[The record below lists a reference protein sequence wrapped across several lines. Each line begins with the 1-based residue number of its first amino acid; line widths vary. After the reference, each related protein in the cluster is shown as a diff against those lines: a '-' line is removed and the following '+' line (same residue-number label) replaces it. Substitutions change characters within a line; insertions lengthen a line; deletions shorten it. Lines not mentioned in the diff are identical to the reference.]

1 MKLNVLVVGT
11 GMYVCGRGTDGYGT
25 LLPALMEG
33 VKRGLVGE
41 IHIVARSNAGAASLK
56 QKLDG
61 LKKLMG
67 LEPVV
72 RFHVQPDGEKALA
85 TGLEKIP
92 VPACAIISVPDHLHT
107 VMTLPVLAKK
117 IPPLVVK
124 PLAPTVG
131 EVDRLI
137 TAQQTNGVYA
147 AVEFHKRFDR
157 SNLFLRQVCREGR
170 IGDLLYVL
178 VEYSQRKQ
186 VPEILFQDW
195 SDQTNIFQ
203 YLGIHYVDIIY
214 FATGALPRRVM
225 ATGQK
230 YWLKKKGI
238 DTFDAIQVHVEWETS
253 TGKTFASVFLTNWID
268 PDSTSAMSDQK
279 IKIIGT
285 KGRVEADQKNRGL
298 QVVDDS
304 GGIEDVNPDFCR
316 FYVNPDGNT
325 QSLHGY
331 GAESVLTFL
340 QDVSDIA
347 EGKTTIKALEGRRPT
362 FQQARVPTQVIE
374 AAGLSLSCANE
385 WVTIK

>member
-25 LLPALMEG
+25 LLPALLEG
-33 VKRGLVGE
+33 MKRGLVGE
-41 IHIVARSNAGAASLK
+41 IHIVARSDASVASLNE
-56 QKLDG
+56 KLDG

-85 TGLEKIP
+85 VGLEKIP
-92 VPACAIISVPDHLHT
+92 GPACAIISVPDHLHT
-107 VMTLPVLAKK
+107 TMTLPVLQKK
-117 IPPLVVK
+117 ISPLVVK
-124 PLAPTVG
+124 PLAPTIE
-131 EVDRLI
+131 EVDHLI
-137 TAQQTNGVYA
+137 TTQRKSGVYA

-157 SNLFLRQVCREGR
+157 SNLFLRDVCRNGR
-170 IGDLLYVL
+170 VGDLLYVL

-186 VPEILFQDW
+186 VPEILFKDW

-214 FATGALPRRVM
+214 FATGAHPRRVM

-238 DTFDAIQVHVEWETS
+238 DTYDAIQVHVDWEAS
-253 TGKTFASVFLTNWID
+253 SGKTFTSVFLTNWID
-268 PDSTSAMSDQK
+268 PDNTSSMSDQK

-316 FYVNPDGNT
+316 FYLNSDGKT
-325 QSLHGY
+325 QSLQGY
-331 GAESVLTFL
+331 GADSVLTFL
-340 QDVSDIA
+340 RDVSDIA
-347 EGKTTIKALEGRRPT
+347 EGKTSIEKLEGNRPT
-362 FQQARVPTQVIE
+362 FQQARVPTQVTE
-374 AAGLSLSCANE
+374 AASRSLSCGNE